1 MPKATAN
8 RCRGGFLGIDV
19 ARMALG
25 AVHSR
30 LTTEGCLRG
39 LLLLLNPPCQAG
51 DYHNELGGLN
61 RLGKVHLI
69 AR

>member
-1 MPKATAN
+1 MDEMQ
-8 RCRGGFLGIDV
+8 RFVGIDV
-19 ARMALG
+19 AKDG
-25 AVHSR
+25 AGRCSSR
-30 LTTEGCLRG
+30 RATKDAVRG
-39 LLLLLNPPCQAG
+39 LPLLLNPPCQAS